1 MSIQSKF
8 SAGDLFPSFSWPS
21 ASGGQVTPADTEGW
35 RLIVI
40 YRGKHCPL
48 CKQYL
53 ATLERL
59 KADFEAAGI
68 SVWALSSDPV
78 ERAQEDAMAQGWT
91 FSLLTGLSE
100 EQMRQLGLYMSSP
113 RSPEETDRMFAE
125 PAIFVLNS
133 QGRVQIVDLSNA
145 PFARPDLKALLGG
158 LRYIIANDYPV
169 RGTAD

>member
-1 MSIQSKF
+1 MGIQAKF
-8 SAGDLFPSFSWPS
+8 TAGDLFPPFTWPS
-21 ASGGQVTPADTEGW
+21 AAGGQVTPAESEGW

-53 ATLERL
+53 ATLEGL
-59 KADFEAAGI
+59 KDDFVAAGI
-68 SVWALSSDPV
+68 SVWALSADPV
-78 ERAQEDAMAQGWT
+78 ERAQEDAMAHGWT
-91 FSLLTGLSE
+91 FPLLAGLGE

-113 RSPEETDRMFAE
+113 RSPNETDRNFAE

-145 PFARPDLKALLGG
+145 PFVRPDLKALLGG
-158 LRYIIANDYPV
+158 LRYIMTNDYPV

>member
-1 MSIQSKF
+1 MGIQAKF
-8 SAGDLFPSFSWPS
+8 TAGDLFPSFTWPS
-21 ASGGQVTPADTEGW
+21 AAGGQVTPAETEGW

-53 ATLERL
+53 ATLEGL
-59 KADFEAAGI
+59 KDDFLAAGI
-68 SVWALSSDPV
+68 SVWALSADPV
-78 ERAQEDAMAQGWT
+78 ERAQEDAMAHGWT
-91 FSLLTGLSE
+91 FPLLASLGE

-113 RSPEETDRMFAE
+113 RSPNETDRNFAE
-125 PAIFVLNS
+125 PAIFVLNP

-145 PFARPDLKALLGG
+145 PFVRPDLKALLGG
-158 LRYIIANDYPV
+158 LRYIMANDYPV